1 MEKNMISIGKGWW
14 RRLLLT
20 GIYALGVFGILA
32 SGGSGS
38 GSGSASSCGL
48 VIQGIAP
55 TTDASNDIWIGVLA
69 KTDDGN
75 VDSVVR
81 LNEDGSELV
90 SFVIGAG
97 GIENAVR
104 TVAIAADV
112 TNKVYVGGDFSGG
125 ILRLDPD
132 GTLDPDFL
140 VGSGFNGRVTT
151 IVPLANGKVYVGGFF
166 TTYQGVNVSG
176 LVRLNSDG
184 SWDHDDFIAAGV
196 SNVESIVLATDVTFD
211 LYSGGQ
217 SPPWVER
224 WNNNGFADTDFDP
237 AVFPALSLASVPF
250 RGNEI
255 YVGGTFTGHIV
266 RLNSNTGNTDG
277 GFVVDSGFDADVLT
291 LELTVADD
299 IYVGGSFT
307 TYQGVSAN
315 GIVRLNVNGS
325 RDTNFNVGSG
335 FTDPN
340 DPSALSKV
348 ASLAQATDGTL
359 DVYVGGGF
367 SEYDGNASNGIA
379 RLKVDGS
386 LNTGFAVRISV
397 DGETCSNQTI

>member
-1 MEKNMISIGKGWW
+1 MISIGKGWW
-14 RRLLLT
+14 RRLLLI

-81 LNEDGSELV
+81 LNEDGTEQL
-90 SFVIGAG
+90 SFLIGVG
-97 GIENAVR
+97 GVENAVR

-112 TNKVYVGGDFSGG
+112 TDKVYVGGDFSGG

-140 VGSGFNGRVTT
+140 VGSGFNGRVTS
-151 IVPLANGKVYVGGFF
+151 IVPLADGKVYVGGFF
-166 TTYQGVNVSG
+166 TAYRGESVSG

-184 SWDHDDFIAAGV
+184 SWDDDEFKTVGAGV
-196 SNVESIVLATDVTFD
+196 SNVESIALATDGTFD
-211 LYSGGQ
+211 LYSGGR
-217 SPPWVER
+217 SSPWVER
-224 WNNNGFADTDFDP
+224 WINNGIA
-237 AVFPALSLASVPF
+237 AVNFNSAVLPALSLATVPLPD
-250 RGNEI
+250 NEI
-255 YVGGTFTGHIV
+255 YVGGDFTGHIV
-266 RLNSNTGNTDG
+266 RLNSNTGHTDG
-277 GFVVDSGFDADVLT
+277 GFVVGTGFDADVLS
-291 LELTVADD
+291 LELTVAGP
-299 IYVGGSFT
+299 IYAGGSFK

-315 GIVRLNVNGS
+315 GIVRLNVNGF

-367 SEYDGNASNGIA
+367 SEYDGNASNGIV

>member
-1 MEKNMISIGKGWW
+1 MISIGKGWW

-20 GIYALGVFGILA
+20 SIYALGVFGILA

-81 LNEDGSELV
+81 LNEDGTEQL
-90 SFVIGAG
+90 SFLIGVG
-97 GIENAVR
+97 GVENAVR

-112 TNKVYVGGDFSGG
+112 TDKVYVGGDFSGG

-140 VGSGFNGRVTT
+140 VGSGFNGRVTS
-151 IVPLANGKVYVGGFF
+151 IVPLADGKVYVGGFF

-184 SWDHDDFIAAGV
+184 SWDDDDFKTVGAGV
-196 SNVESIVLATDVTFD
+196 SNVESIALATDGTFD
-211 LYSGGQ
+211 LYSGGR
-217 SPPWVER
+217 SSPWVER
-224 WNNNGFADTDFDP
+224 WINNGIA
-237 AVFPALSLASVPF
+237 AVNFNSAVLPALSLATVPLPD
-250 RGNEI
+250 NEI
-255 YVGGTFTGHIV
+255 YVGGDFTGHIV

-277 GFVVDSGFDADVLT
+277 GFVVGTGFDADVLS
-291 LELTVADD
+291 LELTVAGPT
-299 IYVGGSFT
+299 YAGGSFK

-315 GIVRLNVNGS
+315 GIVRLNVNGF

>member
-1 MEKNMISIGKGWW
+1 MISIGKGWW
-14 RRLLLT
+14 RRLLLI

-81 LNEDGSELV
+81 LNEDGTEQL
-90 SFVIGAG
+90 SFLIGVG
-97 GIENAVR
+97 GVENAVR

-112 TNKVYVGGDFSGG
+112 TDKVYVGGDFSGG

-140 VGSGFNGRVTT
+140 VGSGFNGRVTS
-151 IVPLANGKVYVGGFF
+151 IVPLADGKVYVGGFF
-166 TTYQGVNVSG
+166 TAYRGESVSG

-184 SWDHDDFIAAGV
+184 SWDDDEFKTVGAGV
-196 SNVESIVLATDVTFD
+196 SNVESIALATDGTFD
-211 LYSGGQ
+211 LYSGGR
-217 SPPWVER
+217 SSPWVER
-224 WNNNGFADTDFDP
+224 WINNGIAAVNFNP
-237 AVFPALSLASVPF
+237 AVFPALSLATVPLPD
-250 RGNEI
+250 NEI
-255 YVGGTFTGHIV
+255 YVGGDFTGHIV
-266 RLNSNTGNTDG
+266 RLNSNTGHTDG
-277 GFVVDSGFDADVLT
+277 GFVVGTGFDADVLS
-291 LELTVADD
+291 LELTVAGPT
-299 IYVGGSFT
+299 YAGGSFK

-315 GIVRLNVNGS
+315 GIVRLNVNGF

-367 SEYDGNASNGIA
+367 SEYDGNASNGIV

>member
-1 MEKNMISIGKGWW
+1 MISIGKGRW
-14 RRLLLT
+14 RRLLLI

-32 SGGSGS
+32 SGGS

-81 LNEDGSELV
+81 LNEDGTEQL
-90 SFVIGAG
+90 SFLIGVG
-97 GIENAVR
+97 GVENAVR

-112 TNKVYVGGDFSGG
+112 TDKVYVGGDFSGG

-140 VGSGFNGRVTT
+140 VGSGFNGRVTS
-151 IVPLANGKVYVGGFF
+151 IVPLADGKVYVGGFF
-166 TTYQGVNVSG
+166 TTYQGENVSG

-184 SWDHDDFIAAGV
+184 SWDDDEFKTVGAGV
-196 SNVESIVLATDVTFD
+196 SNVESIALATDGTFD
-211 LYSGGQ
+211 LYSGGR
-217 SPPWVER
+217 SSPWVER
-224 WNNNGFADTDFDP
+224 WINNGIAAVNFNP
-237 AVFPALSLASVPF
+237 AVFPALSLATVPLPD
-250 RGNEI
+250 NEI
-255 YVGGTFTGHIV
+255 YVGGDFTGHIV
-266 RLNSNTGNTDG
+266 RLNSNTGHTYG
-277 GFVVDSGFDADVLT
+277 GFVVGTGFDADVLS
-291 LELTVADD
+291 LELTVAGPT
-299 IYVGGSFT
+299 YAGGSFK

-315 GIVRLNVNGS
+315 GIVRLNVNGF